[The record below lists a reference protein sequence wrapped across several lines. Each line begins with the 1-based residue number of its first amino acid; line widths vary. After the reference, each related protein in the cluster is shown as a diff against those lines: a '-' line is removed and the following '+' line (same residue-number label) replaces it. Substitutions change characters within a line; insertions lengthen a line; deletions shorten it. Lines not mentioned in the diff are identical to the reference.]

1 MHSRRLRRLWSVYG
15 GYALGFVSLFL
26 IWQLASV
33 YVVSS
38 VLFPPPTVVFRKG
51 VLLVRNG
58 VLLEHLSASLQRIMA
73 GFMAGSLLGIPIGL
87 AMGSFRPVRKLLEPY
102 TEFLRFIPSVA
113 MITVAVIW
121 FGIGEASKIFLI
133 IYTTIFIVILN
144 TAAGVSAIAPDK
156 IRAAQSLGATR
167 AQIFFHVAMPATV
180 PYILTGMRLAMG
192 NSFTTIVAAEL
203 IAANDGLGKMLWAG
217 RLFKKHGLDV
227 RINTGP
233 SGSAMVSFLINGQIE
248 SAFGSEIAGVS
259 NHNLDPNVVVVAQAT
274 RLVRWI
280 AVVGR
285 NVDNLDQLKGKK
297 VGVARGSGGEV
308 FWLAMLDK
316 LKLNAADYTVV
327 NVEAPEMVAALERG
341 NIDAYAVWEPWV
353 SRGLA
358 AVKNTKV
365 LKDQEGILEQG
376 VYIYMNLGWIRK
388 NPAQAES
395 FMRAL
400 VEATDII
407 NKDRKRAAKDVSDF
421 LKNLDP
427 PLVEQLMTK
436 LTFDIELGNSTIGMF
451 RLAEAQLK
459 QQGKLSKPLDSGAF
473 VYPDLLRKVQ
483 PVKVNY
489 KP

>member
-1 MHSRRLRRLWSVYG
+1 MRMRSAVWLV
-15 GYALGFVSLFL
+15 
-26 IWQLASV
+26 
-33 YVVSS
+33 VVS
-38 VLFPPPTVVFRKG
+38 VLVGSG
-51 VLLVRNG
+51 V
-58 VLLEHLSASLQRIMA
+58 AS
-73 GFMAGSLLGIPIGL
+73 
-87 AMGSFRPVRKLLEPY
+87 
-102 TEFLRFIPSVA
+102 
-113 MITVAVIW
+113 
-121 FGIGEASKIFLI
+121 
-133 IYTTIFIVILN
+133 
-144 TAAGVSAIAPDK
+144 
-156 IRAAQSLGATR
+156 AQSKMTIATGVDPVFSAYYV
-167 AQIFFHVAMPATV
+167 AQEE
-180 PYILTGMRLAMG
+180 G
-192 NSFTTIVAAEL
+192 
-203 IAANDGLGKMLWAG
+203 
-217 RLFKKHGLDV
+217 LFKKHGLDV

-233 SGSAMVSFLINGQIE
+233 SGSAMVSFLVNGQIE

-259 NHNLDPNVVVVAQAT
+259 NHNLDPNIVVVAQAT

-285 NVDNLDQLKGKK
+285 NIDTLDQLKGKK
-297 VGVARGSGGEV
+297 VGIARGSGGEV

-353 SRGLA
+353 TRGLA

-376 VYIYMNLGWIRK
+376 VYIYMNLGWIKK
-388 NPAQAES
+388 NPAQAEG

-407 NKDRKRAAKDVSDF
+407 NKDRKRAAKDVSAF

-436 LTFDIELGNSTIGMF
+436 LTFDMELGDTTINMF
-451 RLAEAQLK
+451 RLAESQLK
-459 QQGKLSKPLDSGAF
+459 QQGKLTKPLDLGAF

-483 PVKVNY
+483 PTKVNY

>member
-1 MHSRRLRRLWSVYG
+1 M
-15 GYALGFVSLFL
+15 ATLG
-26 IWQLASV
+26 A
-33 YVVSS
+33 
-38 VLFPPPTVVFRKG
+38 RC
-51 VLLVRNG
+51 LLV
-58 VLLEHLSASLQRIMA
+58 L
-73 GFMAGSLLGIPIGL
+73 SLLAWSGAAWAQTKMTIATGVD
-87 AMGSFRPVRKLLEPY
+87 PVFSAY
-102 TEFLRFIPSVA
+102 YVA
-113 MITVAVIW
+113 RQE
-121 FGIGEASKIFLI
+121 G
-133 IYTTIFIVILN
+133 
-144 TAAGVSAIAPDK
+144 
-156 IRAAQSLGATR
+156 
-167 AQIFFHVAMPATV
+167 
-180 PYILTGMRLAMG
+180 
-192 NSFTTIVAAEL
+192 
-203 IAANDGLGKMLWAG
+203 
-217 RLFKKHGLDV
+217 LFKKHGLDV

-233 SGSAMVSFLINGQIE
+233 SGSAMVSFLVNGQIE

-280 AVVGR
+280 ALLGR
-285 NVDNLDQLKGKK
+285 NIDNLDQLKGKK

-316 LKLNAADYTVV
+316 LKLNPADYTVV

-353 SRGLA
+353 TRGLA

-400 VEATDII
+400 VEATDLI
-407 NKDRKRAAKDVSDF
+407 NKDRQRAAKDVSDF

-427 PLVEQLMTK
+427 ALVEQLMTK
-436 LTFDIELGNSTIGMF
+436 LRFEVVLDDFTISLF

-459 QQGKLSKPLDSGAF
+459 QQGKLTKPLDYREF
-473 VYPDLLRKVQ
+473 IYPDVLRKVQ
-483 PVKVNY
+483 PAKVNY
-489 KP
+489 TP